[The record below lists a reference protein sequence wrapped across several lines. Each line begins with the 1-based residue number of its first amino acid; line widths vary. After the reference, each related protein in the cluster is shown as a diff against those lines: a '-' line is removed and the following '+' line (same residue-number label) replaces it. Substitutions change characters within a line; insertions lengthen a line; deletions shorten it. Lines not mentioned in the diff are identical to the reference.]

1 MPQLPPGVGEGE
13 EESFVGADVCL
24 RSRLA
29 PTSTPSSVLS
39 AAPASSALLAS
50 EALAAPLSPFPAAAA
65 PGARG
70 GTSRAAMG
78 RRPLPPRLGRR
89 AALLSS
95 AAAPLRLEA
104 LRSRAALAGCRLS
117 APLAVVFVAE
127 LFLPG
132 VPASPASPVLPLP
145 ASTFAAAL
153 AAALAAA
160 SSIFQRLV

>member
-29 PTSTPSSVLS
+29 PTSTPVSWVS
-39 AAPASSALLAS
+39 PASSALLAS
-50 EALAAPLSPFPAAAA
+50 AAPLSHFRAAAA

-78 RRPLPPRLGRR
+78 RRPLPPRLGRL
-89 AALLSS
+89 AALLST
-95 AAAPLRLEA
+95 AATPLRLEA